1 MTQSRVPA
9 GAAFGRTRFARPE
22 HQVRLAALACPSNG
36 RGLTLPGERWLFD
49 PSAFWAGIGDRAML
63 GELPNSMLK
72 RQLRIPPGTA
82 GSGLL
87 NAVFYVIDQIDM
99 LAGVWVVMYFFIDVT
114 MVRVFRYIIFL
125 FIVHQVFK
133 VVGHSLGMRETSR

>member
-1 MTQSRVPA
+1 MPLLVGLA
-9 GAAFGRTRFARPE
+9 LHGLCIKFGWLRWLARPMD
-22 HQVRLAALACPSNG
+22 G
-36 RGLTLPGERWLFD
+36 GLTLPGERWLFD

-99 LAGVWVVMYFFIDVT
+99 LVGVWVVMYFFIDLT
-114 MVRVFRYIIFL
+114 MVRVFRYIIFRNRSAPL
-125 FIVHQVFK
+125 PRMPLWPPGNWLKPTIIHPRALV
-133 VVGHSLGMRETSR
+133 